1 MPFPRTLLLLA
12 VGGLYGMAAFPVVLT
27 GTTVGGVLAFLTV
40 RYLLAD
46 RLHRLLIHSPKLRVI
61 ANAIDSESFRIVAL
75 LRFGSPIPNAVQNYF
90 FGLTRI
96 GLWPYVVASFLFS
109 IPQMA
114 LYMYLGSVGRG
125 ILIDDA
131 SSWVS
136 RAVMLAGALCLTVVV
151 LVVSRKAR
159 LALSGMG

>member
-1 MPFPRTLLLLA
+1 M
-12 VGGLYGMAAFPVVLT
+12 
-27 GTTVGGVLAFLTV
+27 GGVLAFLAA

-46 RLHRLLIHSPKLRVI
+46 RLQRWLDHSPKLRVI

-96 GLWPYVVASFLFS
+96 ALWPYVVASFLFS

-114 LYMYLGSVGRG
+114 LYVYLGSVGRS

-136 RAVMLAGALCLTVVV
+136 HAVMLAGALCMTVVV
-151 LVVSRKAR
+151 LLISRKAR
-159 LALSGMG
+159 LALAALPATS